1 MCKVTQKT
9 ILALAVSMFAMVGCV
24 SSTPDL
30 DSKFG
35 EAVTLS
41 KAQQTVNPSASQN
54 TDPVAGIDGKAAAG
68 ARDRYNKS
76 YEHPPASGN
85 VFMIGV
91 GGGSGSNAGSNTSST
106 R

>member
-1 MCKVTQKT
+1 MCKVTSKT
-9 ILALAVSMFAMVGCV
+9 ILTLAVSVSAMAGCV

-35 EAVTLS
+35 DAVILS
-41 KAQQTVNPSASQN
+41 RAQQTVNPAASQN

-91 GGGSGSNAGSNTSST
+91 GGGSGNPAGSTTSGT